1 MILLIVL
8 RHSPHQNALP
18 TTICRMQNL
27 HSFLITEPFILIQ
40 DKQLIVSHRKVI
52 EGYSATMLEKGLVE
66 KEHNKCKNVGEHIF
80 LFVTD
85 SKKRNDETYKENE
98 ILITEEES
106 KNVFRDLLTL
116 RKLHCIEG

>member
-1 MILLIVL
+1 M
-8 RHSPHQNALP
+8 QNAEFAD
-18 TTICRMQNL
+18 
-27 HSFLITEPFILIQ
+27 SFLITEPFILIQ

-66 KEHNKCKNVGEHIF
+66 KEHNKCKNVEEHIF

-106 KNVFRDLLTL
+106 KNVFGDLLAL